1 VLSQCKDK
9 SRIQYRRA
17 ELGHLVK
24 RGLLSSYVEST
35 VELEGPYPKVAFFM
49 SVNTWLVFDSAV
61 WKLVKYDKV
70 PGQH

>member
-1 VLSQCKDK
+1 
-9 SRIQYRRA
+9 
-17 ELGHLVK
+17 
-24 RGLLSSYVEST
+24 VEST